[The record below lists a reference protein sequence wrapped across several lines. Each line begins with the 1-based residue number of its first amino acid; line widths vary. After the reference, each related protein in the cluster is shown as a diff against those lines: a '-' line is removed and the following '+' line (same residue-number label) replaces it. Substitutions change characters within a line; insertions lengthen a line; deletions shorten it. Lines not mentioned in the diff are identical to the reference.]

1 MPASQHQTNTTQH
14 NPTHKEITVPTQFSK
29 QDLKNT
35 FGTSRKILC
44 SYVERPDVDNTFL
57 DALAEREYIV
67 IHGSSK
73 QGKTSLWKKHIEE
86 TDAYKLN
93 CGNIRNISDL
103 HTQILKSAGYV
114 TETHTASNRID
125 SKIEASVPLYIFK
138 FKSKLGA
145 SSTTSTTSNE
155 LSLNPEDPNDI
166 IRALQNIRFSGN
178 IIVEDFHYLDEQTQK
193 HFTRT
198 LKAFYDEGK
207 LEVTFIIVGV
217 WQEANRLELLNGDL
231 TGRLTTID
239 ADTWNDEQL
248 RKVVR
253 LGEENLKIKLNPELV
268 DKLIHYCEGAVYLLQ
283 DACYKACEKYID
295 TPMTADML
303 VEGDGERLIKEEIK
317 KQRGRY
323 ERFLTNYTED
333 NQPSEFSI
341 RKWIAAIFISY
352 VRIRHNKSFVSYTE
366 LKDGLAQFHP
376 RSKGEKGINSGNL
389 TSALQAIGKRQ
400 QKLEVNPPILN
411 YDANRHILYIVDR
424 GFAIWLKH
432 EDVEIIDEAIDISG
446 TSGKIDSLSASIQ
459 QKLAL

>member
-1 MPASQHQTNTTQH
+1 MS
-14 NPTHKEITVPTQFSK
+14 KQFSK

-73 QGKTSLWKKHIEE
+73 QGKTSLWKKHLKE

-93 CGNIRNISDL
+93 CGNIRNITDL

-114 TETHTASNRID
+114 TETHTAANTTNSEIQ
-125 SKIEASVPLYIFK
+125 ASAPLYIFN
-138 FKSKLGA
+138 FKAKVGA

-155 LSLNPEDPNDI
+155 LALNPEDPNDI
-166 IRALQNIRFSGN
+166 IRALHNIQFSGN

-198 LKAFYDEGK
+198 LKAFYDEGE
-207 LEVTFIIVGV
+207 LEVAFIIVGV

-231 TGRLTTID
+231 IGRLTTID

-248 RKVVR
+248 RKVVE
-253 LGEENLKIKLNPELV
+253 LGENNLNIKFNPDLV
-268 DKLIHYCEGAVYLLQ
+268 DELIHYCEGAVYLLQ
-283 DACYKACEKYID
+283 DACYKACAKYVD

-303 VEGDGERLIKEEIK
+303 IQGDGERLIKDEIK

-333 NQPSEFSI
+333 IQPSEFSI
-341 RKWIAAIFISY
+341 RKWIVAIFISY
-352 VRIRHNKSFVSYTE
+352 VRIRHNKSSVSYSE
-366 LKDGLAQFHP
+366 LKEGLAQFHP

-389 TSALQAIGKRQ
+389 TSALQAIGKKQ

-411 YDANRHILYIVDR
+411 YDANRHTLYIVDR

-432 EDVEIIDEAIDISG
+432 EDVEIIDEAIGISG
-446 TSGKIDSLSASIQ
+446 TAGKIDSLSASIE
-459 QKLAL
+459 QKLDL